1 MRCSRPIHF
10 IWVASLLLAA
20 GCATSPANTEPGSQ
34 LDRRVMFTVSDSLGE
49 PRLVNGYVSESYQQK
64 TRKDGLRLVV
74 NRIVAFHRLKKISQ
88 WSIKA
93 LGLEAI
99 VAEVRGD
106 QSVEDA
112 VNALTEDARIESV
125 EPVVAFDLL
134 SYNDPYFHLQNAST
148 AGADIER
155 IHDLA
160 TGKNVSV
167 ALVDTGVDRHH
178 PELAD
183 RIIYSRNFVDDDQ
196 DEFDN
201 DEHGT
206 SVAGIIASTANND
219 LGIVGI
225 APESRLMIFKSCW
238 QDSQTRVAKCDS
250 YSIMKALV
258 AVLEQQPDI
267 LNLSLAGP
275 DDPLIRRLLKQV
287 DARGIIVVAAVDS
300 SRSQTFPAS
309 MEEVIAVS
317 APLFAG
323 SKLPKDSVLAP
334 GTDILTTT
342 PGATYAFKSGSSMAT
357 AYVSGVAALMKERQ
371 PALSSRQLRLQL
383 MTSAQTSINM
393 VPVVDICHAVSG
405 SDGICPVPTMV
416 VANKPAP
423 TCETCGATY

>member
-1 MRCSRPIHF
+1 MRCSRPIHLV
-10 IWVASLLLAA
+10 WVASLLLVA
-20 GCATSPANTEPGSQ
+20 GCATSPTKTDPGSQ
-34 LDRRVMFTVSDSLGE
+34 LDRRVMFTVSDSLGD
-49 PRLVNGYVSESYQQK
+49 PGVLSGYVSNSYQRMS
-64 TRKDGLRLVV
+64 RKDGMRLVV
-74 NRIVAFHRLKKISQ
+74 SRIVTFHRLKKISQ

-99 VAEVRGD
+99 VAEVRGNR
-106 QSVEDA
+106 SVEEV
-112 VNALTEDARIESV
+112 VNALAQDERVESV

-134 SYNDPYFHLQNAST
+134 SYNDPYFHLQNASA

-167 ALVDTGVDRHH
+167 AIVDTGVDRHH
-178 PELAD
+178 PELED
-183 RIIYSRNFVDDDQ
+183 RIIYARNFVDDDQ

-206 SVAGIIASTANND
+206 SVAGIIASAANND

-238 QDSQTRVAKCDS
+238 QDSRTRVARCDS

-275 DDPLIRRLLKQV
+275 DDPLIRRLLKQA
-287 DARGIIVVAAVDS
+287 DERGIIVLAAVDS
-300 SRSQTFPAS
+300 SRSPSFPAS

-323 SKLPKDSVLAP
+323 SRLPKDSVLAP

-357 AYVSGVAALMKERQ
+357 AYVSGVAALIKERQ
-371 PALSSRQLRLQL
+371 PDLSARQLRLQL

-405 SDGICPVPTMV
+405 PDGVCATPTMV
-416 VANKPAP
+416 VVNKPAP
-423 TCETCGATY
+423 TCETCDVTY